1 MGLLPV
7 TYPETYSDSLQLLI
21 QATSSALSDKK
32 FDLPTERVQKAQLC
46 AEKFLVWAKTH
57 QTEAQ
62 SFATTLLHFL
72 RLCCTHPRKVTYH
85 TLKKCMWEKYY
96 KLCATEGFRGQ

>member
-7 TYPETYSDSLQLLI
+7 TYLETYSDGLQLLI
-21 QATSSALSDKK
+21 QATSSALSDKE
-32 FDLPTERVQKAQLC
+32 FDLPTERVQKARLC

-62 SFATTLLHFL
+62 SFATTVTFHLVISKLGHHSVPWAPLLYRIREPCFEDI
-72 RLCCTHPRKVTYH
+72 RK
-85 TLKKCMWEKYY
+85 
-96 KLCATEGFRGQ
+96 